1 MFYSSVLAFAGL
13 SATERTDPHHPPRGS
28 AKRRAPRRP
37 ARDEAAPLL
46 IRAASADDEPAI
58 ERLSALDEHVLPRG
72 ERLVGEVG
80 GRIVAA
86 LDVRSGDAVADP
98 FVPTAGIVEL
108 LGLRAAQVQ
117 R

>member
-1 MFYSSVLAFAGL
+1 MFYSSVLAFAGR
-13 SATERTDPHHPPRGS
+13 SADRTHPHHPPRGRS
-28 AKRRAPRRP
+28 ARRAPRH
-37 ARDEAAPLL
+37 ATRDQGAALL
-46 IRAASADDEPAI
+46 IRAASAADEPAI

>member
-1 MFYSSVLAFAGL
+1 MQIHP
-13 SATERTDPHHPPRGS
+13 ATFIEYATRSGWRPPR
-28 AKRRAPRRP
+28 RRARRADRAVADGP
-37 ARDEAAPLL
+37 AVL
-46 IRAASADDEPAI
+46 IRRASAADEPAI

-72 ERLVGEVG
+72 ERLIGELG